1 MEKFIPIKQHIV
13 VYEQQKAVNT
23 VPKQAVSHTKLKKYQ
38 YSSYLVFIRIKYL
51 LIVKPQT
58 RKAALIQ

>member
-23 VPKQAVSHTKLKKYQ
+23 VPKQAVSHTKLKNYQ
-38 YSSYLVFIRIKYL
+38 FFHILSSSICSIRIF
-51 LIVKPQT
+51 P
-58 RKAALIQ
+58 